1 MNNIFMFE
9 NPMGNLL
16 LLLVM
21 VLWILPLK
29 GYALWTAVKNNDK
42 GWFVALVILN
52 TIGILELIYIFG
64 FAKKNFSDLKRTAKR
79 ILSSK
84 E

>member
-1 MNNIFMFE
+1 MFE